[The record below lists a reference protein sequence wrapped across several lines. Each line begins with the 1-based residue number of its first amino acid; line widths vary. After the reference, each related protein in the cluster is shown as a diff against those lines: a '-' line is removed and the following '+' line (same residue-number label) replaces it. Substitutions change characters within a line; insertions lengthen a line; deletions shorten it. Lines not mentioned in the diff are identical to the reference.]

1 MFEYRCGKLMPP
13 FLFNRLNVSCWIQ
26 VMISDA
32 GADWEEEVLSD
43 LRNDMSQSIEDASS
57 VQLSIQ
63 DKIIVTSLNGI
74 TGKDA
79 EQTKERFFQYAPH
92 HCPHSSIVSVSYSAK
107 ISASPIVCSQS
118 FMHRLWN

>member
-1 MFEYRCGKLMPP
+1 MFEYRCGELMPP
-13 FLFNRLNVSCWIQ
+13 FLFNRLNINCWIQ

-63 DKIIVTSLNGI
+63 DKIIVTSLNSI

-79 EQTKERFFQYAPH
+79 EQTKEL
-92 HCPHSSIVSVSYSAK
+92 
-107 ISASPIVCSQS
+107 
-118 FMHRLWN
+118 FMGR

>member
-1 MFEYRCGKLMPP
+1 MIEVSKLCGNLPLCLNIAAVSSCP
-13 FLFNRLNVSCWIQ
+13 IHFLFNRLNVNCWIQ

-63 DKIIVTSLNGI
+63 DKIIVTSLNSI

-79 EQTKERFFQYAPH
+79 EQTKEL
-92 HCPHSSIVSVSYSAK
+92 
-107 ISASPIVCSQS
+107 
-118 FMHRLWN
+118 FMGR